1 MGQQHQGEMCA
12 NSKSDSFP
20 LLQKCFMLLGLGIQL
35 PRLELPVLSSMD
47 KAFLVALKLPI
58 SPEEP

>member
-1 MGQQHQGEMCA
+1 MCA